1 MRIGVLG
8 TGNMADALATHW
20 VRAGHEV
27 FIGGRDEP
35 KARGLAGRVG
45 GGAGTGVRT
54 RRHAS
59 VRWCWPRCRTKRGRP
74 SSRTSGRR

>member
-27 FIGGRDEP
+27 TIGGRDP
-35 KARGLAGRVG
+35 HKAERLATRIG
-45 GGAGTGVRT
+45 GSAKPASL
-54 RRHAS
+54 HAAAES
-59 VRWCWPRCRTKRGRP
+59 GQVVLAALP
-74 SSRTSGRR
+74 SGRE